1 MLADGEIVGDGSWNL
16 TIYVTDMNEKRTMVV
31 KGDMHIGGVML
42 KLTESFGKDF
52 KKDWSDHALW
62 WPTRNKWLARPKH
75 TLDQYGVHA
84 DAALHFTPMH
94 KPLRIQ
100 LPDLRYIDC
109 KIDFSIDTFS
119 AVVQLCKSLGI
130 RHPEEL
136 SLCYPLEPSHLKQNY
151 QNLKEAK
158 KIKASQPPDTNTFIA
173 ATRGSSNSLDRSLAC
188 PATPPPPRS
197 LSATPVASQQNGTLR
212 RYGGHIYSTQSDGSS
227 DGGYCGTPPR
237 AASMDA
243 LDSLADLSLADS
255 PLEPDSQSRES
266 LLTPKSL
273 IERAR
278 MNVGWLDSSLSIME
292 QYVREW
298 DTLQLR
304 FKFYSFFDLTPRAQD
319 ASRLNQLYQQARWQ
333 ILNQEVHCT
342 EEEMLLF
349 AALQLQIELQT
360 LAGGGVEAADGSHNS
375 SAGMAP
381 EDEID
386 AALSELQVQL
396 EGGPPAR
403 PDITHVPELAGYLK
417 YRGKF
422 HGEFC
427 VRQRFTLRAYKR
439 GWVSCRDGV
448 LRIHSSRDAAVKGDP
463 PSYAVEL
470 RGAEVTPDA
479 HPASGRYGI
488 KLEVPSED
496 TMHEMWLKCENEDQY
511 AEWVAACRLG
521 SRGRSLADAA
531 FASEASTVRS
541 LLALQR
547 PQPGAALHQ
556 HSLPHLDHLQPDNY
570 LAPRFLKKLRS
581 KFTQRVLESHANV
594 KDLPLLEAKLQ
605 YIKTWQNLPDYGQT
619 LFVVRFMGHRKDEII
634 SIANNRIMRLD
645 PNTGDHIKTWRFST
659 MKAWNVNWEIK
670 HMMVQFEEGN
680 IIFSVQSADCKVV
693 HEFIGGY
700 IFLSMRSKDANQ
712 TLDEELFHKLTG
724 GWT

>member
-1 MLADGEIVGDGSWNL
+1 
-16 TIYVTDMNEKRTMVV
+16 
-31 KGDMHIGGVML
+31 
-42 KLTESFGKDF
+42 
-52 KKDWSDHALW
+52 
-62 WPTRNKWLARPKH
+62 
-75 TLDQYGVHA
+75 
-84 DAALHFTPMH
+84 MH

-273 IERAR
+273 MERAR

-360 LAGGGVEAADGSHNS
+360 LAGGGLEAADGTNANVSV
-375 SAGMAP
+375 AP

-396 EGGPPAR
+396 EGGPPTR

-417 YRGKF
+417 YRGRF
-422 HGEFC
+422 HSESC

-439 GWVSCRDGV
+439 GWVSCRDGE
-448 LRIHSSRDAAVKGDP
+448 LRIHSSSDSAAKGDA
-463 PSYAVEL
+463 PSYKFEL

-496 TMHEMWLKCENEDQY
+496 TMQEVWLKCENEDQY

-521 SRGRSLADAA
+521 SRGRSLADAS
-531 FASEASTVRS
+531 FSSEVATVKS

-547 PQPGAALHQ
+547 PQPGAALNQ
-556 HSLPHLDHLQPDNY
+556 HSLPHLDHLQPENY
-570 LAPRFLKKLRS
+570 LAPRFLKKLKS

-645 PNTGDHIKTWRFST
+645 PSTGDHIKTWRFST

-670 HMMVQFEEGN
+670 HMMVQFEEGS

-712 TLDEELFHKLTG
+712 NLDEELFHKLTG

>member
-1 MLADGEIVGDGSWNL
+1 MLADGEVVGDGSWNL
-16 TIYVTDMNEKRTMVV
+16 TIYVTDLNEKRTMVV

-62 WPTRNKWLARPKH
+62 WPTRNKWLSRPKH

-119 AVVQLCKSLGI
+119 AVVQLCKNLGI

-136 SLCYPLEPSHLKQNY
+136 SLYYPLEPSHLKQNY

-158 KIKASQPPDTNTFIA
+158 KIKSTQPPDTNTFIA
-173 ATRGSSNSLDRSLAC
+173 ATRGSSNSLDRSNGPC

-197 LSATPVASQQNGTLR
+197 LSATPVASNHNGTIR

-237 AASMDA
+237 ASSLDA
-243 LDSLADLSLADS
+243 LDGLSDLSLADS

-273 IERAR
+273 MERAR

-304 FKFYSFFDLTPRAQD
+304 FKFYSFFDLTARPQD
-319 ASRLNQLYQQARWQ
+319 AARLNQLYQQARWQ

-360 LAGGGVEAADGSHNS
+360 LAGGSAEAADGAVGD
-375 SAGMAP
+375 AGAEGAP
-381 EDEID
+381 EDDID
-386 AALSELQVQL
+386 AALSQLQQQL

-403 PDITHVPELAGYLK
+403 QDITHVPELADNLK
-417 YRGKF
+417 YLRPK
-422 HGEFC
+422 
-427 VRQRFTLRAYKR
+427 RFTLKAYKR

-448 LRIHSSRDAAVKGDP
+448 LRIHSSSEAAARGDP

-479 HPASGRYGI
+479 HPASGRYSI
-488 KLEVPSED
+488 KLEVPAED
-496 TMHEMWLKCENEDQY
+496 AMNEMWLKCDDEEQY
-511 AEWVAACRLG
+511 AKWVSACRLG
-521 SRGRSLADAA
+521 ARGRSLADAA
-531 FASEASTVRS
+531 FLQEAASVRA
-541 LLALQR
+541 LLRLQR
-547 PQPGAALHQ
+547 PQPGAAPPPRA
-556 HSLPHLDHLQPDNY
+556 LPHLHHLLPENY
-570 LAPRFLKKLRS
+570 LAPRYLKKLKG

-594 KDLPLLEAKLQ
+594 KELPLLEAKLQ
-605 YIKTWQNLPDYGQT
+605 YIKTWQNLAEYGQT
-619 LFVVRFMGHRKDEII
+619 LFVVRFMGHRKDEVI

-645 PNTGDHIKTWRFST
+645 PNTGDHIKTWRYST

>member
-16 TIYVTDMNEKRTMVV
+16 TVYVTDLNEKRTMVV

-42 KLTESFGKDF
+42 KLTESFEF

-62 WPTRNKWLARPKH
+62 WPTRNKWLSRPKH
-75 TLDQYGVHA
+75 TLDQYSVHA
-84 DAALHFTPMH
+84 DATLHFTPMH
-94 KPLRIQ
+94 KPIRIQ
-100 LPDLRYIDC
+100 LPDLRYIDF

-119 AVVQLCKSLGI
+119 AVVQLCKSIGI

-136 SLCYPLEPSHLKQNY
+136 SLCYPLEQSHLKQNY
-151 QNLKEAK
+151 QNLKQAK
-158 KIKASQPPDTNTFIA
+158 SIKSNQPDTNTFNPIV
-173 ATRGSSNSLDRSLAC
+173 RGSSNSLDRSNGPC

-197 LSATPVASQQNGTLR
+197 SSATPIAQQNGTLR

-237 AASMDA
+237 AASLDA
-243 LDSLADLSLADS
+243 LDSLADSPIETTSLSRD
-255 PLEPDSQSRES
+255 S

-273 IERAR
+273 VERAR

-298 DTLQLR
+298 DVLQLR
-304 FKFYSFFDLTPRAQD
+304 FKFYSFYDLTARQQD

-360 LAGGGVEAADGSHNS
+360 LAGGSIDAADGAQSTPG
-375 SAGMAP
+375 AAP

-386 AALSELQVQL
+386 AALSELQAHL

-403 PDITHVPELAGYLK
+403 PDITQVPELSGYLK
-417 YRGKF
+417 YLRP
-422 HGEFC
+422 
-427 VRQRFTLRAYKR
+427 RRFSLKAYKR
-439 GWVSCRDGV
+439 GWLSCRDGV
-448 LRIHSSRDAAVKGDP
+448 LRIHSSRDAAAKGEA
-463 PSYAVEL
+463 PSYEVEL

-479 HPASGRYGI
+479 HPGSGRYSI

-496 TMHEMWLKCENEDQY
+496 AMHEMWLKCENEEQY

-531 FASEASTVRS
+531 FASEAAAVRA
-541 LLALQR
+541 LLALQVPR
-547 PQPGAALHQ
+547 PAAATAAH
-556 HSLPHLDHLQPDNY
+556 HLPHLHHVQPDNY
-570 LAPRFLKKLRS
+570 LAPRFLKKLKA

-634 SIANNRIMRLD
+634 SVTNNRIMRLD

-712 TLDEELFHKLTG
+712 TLNEELFHKLTG

>member
-1 MLADGEIVGDGSWNL
+1 MLHANDINSRPTMSNENHTLYECNRCHINL
-16 TIYVTDMNEKRTMVV
+16 
-31 KGDMHIGGVML
+31 L
-42 KLTESFGKDF
+42 LLFFTEF

-62 WPTRNKWLARPKH
+62 WPTRNKWLSRPKH

-158 KIKASQPPDTNTFIA
+158 RIKSSQPPDTNTFIA
-173 ATRGSSNSLDRSLAC
+173 ATRGSSNSLDRSNGPC

-237 AASMDA
+237 AASLDA

-273 IERAR
+273 MERAR

-333 ILNQEVHCT
+333 LLNQEVHCT

-360 LAGGGVEAADGSHNS
+360 LAGGSVDAADGSHS
-375 SAGMAP
+375 TAAGAAP

-386 AALSELQVQL
+386 AALSELQAQL

-403 PDITHVPELAGYLK
+403 QDITHVPELAGYLK
-417 YRGKF
+417 YLRPK
-422 HGEFC
+422 
-427 VRQRFTLRAYKR
+427 RFTLKAYKR
-439 GWVSCRDGV
+439 GWMSCRDGV
-448 LRIHSSRDAAVKGDP
+448 LRIHASRDAAARGDAP
-463 PSYAVEL
+463 TYAVEL

-479 HPASGRYGI
+479 HPASGRYSI
-488 KLEVPSED
+488 KLEVPAED
-496 TMHEMWLKCENEDQY
+496 AMHEMWLKCENEDQY

-521 SRGRSLADAA
+521 SRGRSLADPTFVTEAA
-531 FASEASTVRS
+531 AVRT

-556 HSLPHLDHLQPDNY
+556 QNVPHLDHLQPENF
-570 LAPRFLKKLRS
+570 LAPRFLKKLKG
-581 KFTQRVLESHANV
+581 KFTQRLLESHANV

-712 TLDEELFHKLTG
+712 TLDEESFHKLTG

>member
-1 MLADGEIVGDGSWNL
+1 
-16 TIYVTDMNEKRTMVV
+16 
-31 KGDMHIGGVML
+31 
-42 KLTESFGKDF
+42 
-52 KKDWSDHALW
+52 
-62 WPTRNKWLARPKH
+62 
-75 TLDQYGVHA
+75 
-84 DAALHFTPMH
+84 MH
-94 KPLRIQ
+94 KPIRIQ
-100 LPDLRYIDC
+100 LPDLRYIDF

-119 AVVQLCKSLGI
+119 AVVQLCKSIGI

-136 SLCYPLEPSHLKQNY
+136 SLCYPLEQSHLKQNY
-151 QNLKEAK
+151 QNLKQAK
-158 KIKASQPPDTNTFIA
+158 SIKSNQPDTNTFNPIV
-173 ATRGSSNSLDRSLAC
+173 RGSSNSLDRSNGPC

-197 LSATPVASQQNGTLR
+197 SSATPIAQQNGTLR

-237 AASMDA
+237 AASLDA
-243 LDSLADLSLADS
+243 LDSLADSPIETTSLSRD
-255 PLEPDSQSRES
+255 S

-273 IERAR
+273 VERAR

-298 DTLQLR
+298 DVLQLR
-304 FKFYSFFDLTPRAQD
+304 FKFYSFYDLTARQQD

-360 LAGGGVEAADGSHNS
+360 LAGGSIDAADGAQSTPG
-375 SAGMAP
+375 AAP

-386 AALSELQVQL
+386 AALSELQAHL

-403 PDITHVPELAGYLK
+403 PDITQVPELSGYLK
-417 YRGKF
+417 YLRP
-422 HGEFC
+422 
-427 VRQRFTLRAYKR
+427 RRFSLKAYKR
-439 GWVSCRDGV
+439 GWLSCRDGV
-448 LRIHSSRDAAVKGDP
+448 LRIHSSRDAAAKGEA
-463 PSYAVEL
+463 PSYEVEL

-479 HPASGRYGI
+479 HPGSGRYSI

-496 TMHEMWLKCENEDQY
+496 AMHEMWLKCENEEQY

-531 FASEASTVRS
+531 FASEAAAVRA
-541 LLALQR
+541 LLALQVPR
-547 PQPGAALHQ
+547 PAAATAAH
-556 HSLPHLDHLQPDNY
+556 HLPHLHHVQPDNY
-570 LAPRFLKKLRS
+570 LAPRFLKKLKA

-634 SIANNRIMRLD
+634 SVTNNRIMRLD

-712 TLDEELFHKLTG
+712 TLNEELFHKLTG